1 MLTDTKLKNLKPQD
15 KLYKVSD
22 RDGLYV
28 AVLTSGSVSFRY
40 DYRINR
46 RRETLVI
53 GQYGRDGISLAEA
66 REELINAKK
75 LLKAGQSPAA
85 AKRDGIKKIRGAETF
100 AVHTDA
106 YMKHVTLADSTRAM
120 KQSVIDRDILP
131 VLGNKM
137 MAEITTGVVRDLC
150 DRIVARGGRSTA
162 VQAREII
169 SSIYRYANDRGHGL
183 FNPAADIKPS
193 SIAIFKPRERTLSP
207 EEVGIFFRA
216 LNDFSAMGTLKM
228 ALKLVLLTLVRK
240 SEFTL
245 ATWPEVDFRKSRW
258 TIPGDR
264 MKAGREHIIY
274 LSRQAHDLL
283 VGLQM
288 CAGGSEYLVPGRY
301 NLRKPLSNAALNS
314 LIDRTLEVINKD
326 GEIIQPFTVHDLRRT
341 ASTLLHEA
349 GYDTDWIEKALA
361 HEQRGVRAVYNRAE
375 YADGRTFMLQQ
386 WADMVDAWIAGEHT
400 DLVQFSHEKFK
411 EWVLSDD

>member
-40 DYRINR
+40 DYRING

-66 REELINAKK
+66 REELITAKK

-100 AVHTDA
+100 SVHTDA
-106 YMKHVTLADSTRAM
+106 YMKHVILADSTRSM
-120 KQSVIDRDILP
+120 KQAVIERDIMS

-137 MAEITTGVVRDLC
+137 MSEITTGMVRDLC
-150 DRIVARGGRSTA
+150 DRIVERGGRATA

-169 SSIYRYANDRGHGL
+169 SSVYRYANDRGHGL

-193 SIAIFKPRERTLSP
+193 SIAMFRPRERSLQP
-207 EEVGIFFRA
+207 EEIGVLFRA
-216 LNDFSAMGTLKM
+216 LDTVSTFPTLRL
-228 ALKLVLLTLVRK
+228 AVKLILITLVRK
-240 SEFTL
+240 SEFTH
-245 ATWPEVDFRKSRW
+245 ATWKEVDFKKSTW
-258 TIPGDR
+258 TIPAER
-264 MKAGREHIIY
+264 MKGSRAHIIY
-274 LSRQAHDLL
+274 LPKQAQDLM

-288 CAGGSEYLVPGRY
+288 CAGGSDFLLPGRY
-301 NLRKPLSNAALNS
+301 TSSKPLSNAALNS
-314 LIDRTLEVINKD
+314 VIDRAVTAARD
-326 GEIIQPFTVHDLRRT
+326 SGEEIGDLSVHDLRRT

-349 GYDTDWIEKALA
+349 GYPSDWIEKALA
-361 HEQRGVRAVYNRAE
+361 HEQKGVRAVYNKAE
-375 YADGRTFMLQQ
+375 YSRQRAYMLQQ
-386 WADMVDAWIAGEHT
+386 WADMVDAWINGEHT
-400 DLVQFSHEKFK
+400 DLVPFSPSKFEKWMEGK
-411 EWVLSDD
+411 D